1 MKKIALIAAAAC
13 MTVSTFALADGH
25 AKKAAGPSKQE
36 VSSAIQAA
44 VKSVEAAK
52 SVRGEWR
59 DSYKFL
65 GKAKKAYHKGDMKTA
80 MKLAKKVERQG
91 HMGKAQA
98 LAEKNARGA
107 NYIK

>member
-13 MTVSTFALADGH
+13 MAISGAALADGH
-25 AKKAAGPSKQE
+25 AKKGPSKKD
-36 VSSAIQAA
+36 VSAAILAA

-59 DSYKFL
+59 DSYKYL
-65 GKAKKAYHKGDMKTA
+65 GKAKKAYRKGDMKKA

-91 HMGKAQA
+91 KMGKAQA
-98 LAEKNARGA
+98 HAEMHAGDA
-107 NYIK
+107 NYTK

>member
-13 MTVSTFALADGH
+13 LAVSGASLAAAP
-25 AKKAAGPSKQE
+25 AKKDVAA
-36 VSSAIQAA
+36 AIQNA
-44 VKSVEAAK
+44 VKSVESAK

-65 GKAKKAYHKGDMKTA
+65 GKAKKAYRKGDMATA

-98 LAEKNARGA
+98 HAEMHASDAR
-107 NYIK
+107 YFR

>member
-13 MTVSTFALADGH
+13 MALSTAAFADGH
-25 AKKAAGPSKQE
+25 SKKGPSKKE
-36 VSSAIQAA
+36 VGAAIQAA

-52 SVRGEWR
+52 AIRGEWR

-65 GKAKKAYHKGDMKTA
+65 GKAKKAYHKGDMATA

-98 LAEKNARGA
+98 KAEMNAGDA
-107 NYIK
+107 SYLK

>member
-13 MTVSTFALADGH
+13 MAVSGATL
-25 AKKAAGPSKQE
+25 AAGPSKKD
-36 VSSAIQAA
+36 VSAAIQAA

-52 SVRGEWR
+52 AVRGEWR

-65 GKAKKAYHKGDMKTA
+65 GKAKKAYRKGDMKTA

-91 HMGKAQA
+91 KIGKAQA
-98 LAEKNARGA
+98 LAQLNAGKA
-107 NYIK
+107 SDAIYK

>member
-13 MTVSTFALADGH
+13 MAVSGATL
-25 AKKAAGPSKQE
+25 AAGPSKKD
-36 VSSAIQAA
+36 VGAAIQAA

-65 GKAKKAYHKGDMKTA
+65 GKAKKAYRKGDMKTA

-91 HMGKAQA
+91 KMGKAQA
-98 LAEKNARGA
+98 HAEMHASDKS
-107 NYIK
+107 YLK